1 MSELLSAVEVAA
13 ILKCSPDTVARK
25 FSKLPGVVDM
35 GSPENLKK
43 HKRRYRVLRIPKA
56 TLEKYLT
63 EKAGHPVTVSS
74 IKLGT
79 KRKKKGD
86 TWEETAAQRL
96 ATAIADNSD
105 EATSRKTFERIA
117 RNARTLSFV
126 PRDEWADVVFL
137 EDTDE

>member
-1 MSELLSAVEVAA
+1 MEFYTLVEVAT

-25 FSKLPGVVDM
+25 FARLPGVVDM
-35 GSPENLKK
+35 GTPENLKR

-56 TLEKYLT
+56 TFEKYLT

-74 IKLGT
+74 VKLGA

-86 TWEETAAQRL
+86 TGEETAAQRL
-96 ATAIADNSD
+96 AAVVADNSD
-105 EATSRKTFERIA
+105 EPTLRTNFERIS

-126 PRDEWADVVFL
+126 PQDEWKDVIFL
-137 EDTDE
+137 EETDE